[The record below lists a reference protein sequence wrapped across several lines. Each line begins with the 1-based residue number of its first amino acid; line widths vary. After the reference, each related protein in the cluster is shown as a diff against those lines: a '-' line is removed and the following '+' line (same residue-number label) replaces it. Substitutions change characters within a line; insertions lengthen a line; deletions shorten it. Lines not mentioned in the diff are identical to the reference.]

1 MALDRDTTFTW
12 NGHSCFE
19 IRSPGGKALV
29 LDPFLANPNSPKTA
43 DQVEACDVMLVTHGH
58 FDHMGDAVA
67 IAARHRPAWP
77 CIHEMSLW
85 LGRRL
90 PGGMDA
96 AIGMNKGGTV
106 EVAGIKVT
114 MVHADHSAGDW
125 NPGGET
131 TLYLGDPIGFIL
143 DSRTG
148 SGSMPPATPT
158 CTATCATSASST
170 RRSWRC
176 CRSAGTTR
184 WGRAAPRSRPS
195 CSACST
201 SSRSTTGR
209 SRSWRARRISSVP
222 SWPRAGC
229 RTFRSTPRNQEGPST
244 D

>member
-19 IRSPGGKALV
+19 IRSPVQGSRPGPVPGEPEQPEDRRPGRGVRRDAR
-29 LDPFLANPNSPKTA
+29 DPRPLRPHGRCRGDRRPAPAGVAVHPRDEPVARSP
-43 DQVEACDVMLVTHGH
+43 
-58 FDHMGDAVA
+58 
-67 IAARHRPAWP
+67 AARRDG
-77 CIHEMSLW
+77 C
-85 LGRRL
+85 RDR
-90 PGGMDA
+90 
-96 AIGMNKGGTV
+96 MNKGGTV

-131 TLYLGDPIGFIL
+131 TRCTWATRSGSSSN
-143 DSRTG
+143 SRTG
-148 SGSMPPATPT
+148 SGSTPPATPT
-158 CTATCATSASST
+158 CTATCATSASCT

-184 WGRAAPRSRPS
+184 WGRAGPRSRPS

-209 SRSWRARRISSVP
+209 SRS
-222 SWPRAGC
+222 
-229 RTFRSTPRNQEGPST
+229 
-244 D
+244 